1 MPAVMENRLVGSQW
15 EESLLLGTGF
25 ALYKSRLVTLYSS
38 SLEDRYFERAAEI
51 LLGRENCRVIS
62 RFTVYRGYRYC
73 LVFSFSDS
81 SRDARFKPCGIG
93 LI

>member
-15 EESLLLGTGF
+15 EEGLLLGTAF

-51 LLGRENCRVIS
+51 S
-62 RFTVYRGYRYC
+62 
-73 LVFSFSDS
+73 
-81 SRDARFKPCGIG
+81 IG
-93 LI
+93 S